1 MCYASAWLRI
11 LRPIR
16 GGNKAFIRQCKKLSM
31 DVRKRFRDIRDIFIL
46 SEKPGKK
53 EFTFSLRLSL
63 IGLFLVGSIAFVI
76 DILMTAVFHP

>member
-1 MCYASAWLRI
+1 
-11 LRPIR
+11 
-16 GGNKAFIRQCKKLSM
+16 M
-31 DVRKRFRDIRDIFIL
+31 DIKKRFRDIRDIFIL

-76 DILMTAVFHP
+76 DILMTGVFHP